1 MGRRFSYGPQGPGL
15 DLQQCNKE
23 GRESEGGCRVDGGE
37 SSLEEEE
44 EETEKDGGA
53 EKKGA
58 PCLDSSCCAQS
69 GFSRHGDDAGLS
81 SFLSDTELGRGV

>member
-44 EETEKDGGA
+44 EETEKERTSRRKQEVRKMPRLLRCPPSKHKDLS
-53 EKKGA
+53 
-58 PCLDSSCCAQS
+58 LDTQIQVRS
-69 GFSRHGDDAGLS
+69 
-81 SFLSDTELGRGV
+81 